1 MEPQKSNTIA
11 SHLLLPRHYFSGHI
25 QTMIDS
31 AYCRQFARYNRW
43 QNQTIYAACAKLTDE
58 TRKRNMG
65 AFFKSIHATLN
76 HILVGDR
83 LWLSR
88 FDGEPS
94 GLTSLDQLLY
104 NDFDEL
110 TKQRAFTDDRT
121 DRYVASLGTER
132 IVATLSFRRTSDGVE
147 MNMSLDVC
155 LMHFFNHQTHHRG
168 QITTLLMQC
177 GVDPGVTDLVRLPS
191 DFVSPL
197 FGV

>member
-1 MEPQKSNTIA
+1 
-11 SHLLLPRHYFSGHI
+11 
-25 QTMIDS
+25 MIDPH
-31 AYCRQFARYNRW
+31 YCKHFARYNRW
-43 QNQTIYAACAKLTDE
+43 QNQTIYAACEKLTDE

-94 GLTSLDQLLY
+94 GITSLDQLLY

-110 TKQRAFTDDRT
+110 TKQRAFTDDRA
-121 DRYVASLGTER
+121 DRYMASLTPER
-132 IVATLSFRRTSDGVE
+132 VVGILSFRRTSDGVE
-147 MNMSLDVC
+147 MSLPLEIC
-155 LMHFFNHQTHHRG
+155 LMQFFNHQTHHRG

-177 GVDPGVTDLVRLPS
+177 GVDPGITDLPRMPS
-191 DFVSPL
+191 DFASPI
-197 FGV
+197 FGI